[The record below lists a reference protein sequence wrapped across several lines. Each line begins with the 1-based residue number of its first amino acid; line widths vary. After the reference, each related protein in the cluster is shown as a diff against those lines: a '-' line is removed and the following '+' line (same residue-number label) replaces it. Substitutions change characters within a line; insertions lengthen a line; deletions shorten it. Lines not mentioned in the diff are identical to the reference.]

1 MAATDLADL
10 HNFEYHFETAAKTF
24 LNTATGITV
33 IRTVVE
39 TSTVAP
45 RLDIQ
50 FQVMDSLEPYAPR
63 AGGGSSSSQD
73 YRAYNALFFV
83 RVITDNATGGSAD
96 HATYV
101 SKARAELMRTAS
113 NWSNSTGTLTGTCS
127 IGLATNVMTGVGTE
141 FTTEIAA
148 GDKIDLGGESFTI
161 SSVTSNLQAILT
173 ADSGSALSGTA
184 TRTFSKTF
192 GPNNPYYDLKL
203 LKPAQTEYDTDGDFN
218 ITGLSFDV
226 IFEIRDTAWPA

>member
-1 MAATDLADL
+1 MAATNLADL

-113 NWSNSTGTLTGTCS
+113 NWTNAVGTLTGTCS
-127 IGLATNVMTGVGTE
+127 IAELSNVMTGVGSE

-148 GDKIDLGGESFTI
+148 G
-161 SSVTSNLQAILT
+161 
-173 ADSGSALSGTA
+173 
-184 TRTFSKTF
+184 
-192 GPNNPYYDLKL
+192 
-203 LKPAQTEYDTDGDFN
+203 
-218 ITGLSFDV
+218 
-226 IFEIRDTAWPA
+226 